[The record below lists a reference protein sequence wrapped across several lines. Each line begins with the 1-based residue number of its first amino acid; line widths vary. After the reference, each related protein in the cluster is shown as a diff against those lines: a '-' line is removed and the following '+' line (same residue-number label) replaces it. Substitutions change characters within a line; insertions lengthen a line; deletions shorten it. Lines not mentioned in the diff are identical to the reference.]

1 LSGCHNDV
9 KAMKKYIMK
18 EHGFKKK
25 YMKVL
30 MDDDK
35 HTSPTKANILKAYR
49 KLIKSA
55 EPGDAVFCHFSGHGG
70 QVKDKDGDEGKRF
83 WDQV

>member
-1 LSGCHNDV
+1 
-9 KAMKKYIMK
+9 
-18 EHGFKKK
+18 
-25 YMKVL
+25 
-30 MDDDK
+30 MDDGK

-49 KLIKSA
+49 KLIKRA
-55 EPGDAVFCHFSGHGG
+55 QPGDAVFCHFSGHGG